1 MIQQKYIQLKLL
13 ERKSEKDK
21 NVCCIQQTSNIA
33 FFPVCEGIAISVF
46 GPLSVIR
53 GKDNIVKAAHN
64 NNDAI
69 MK

>member
-1 MIQQKYIQLKLL
+1 M

-21 NVCCIQQTSNIA
+21 MYAVYSKLRVSH
-33 FFPVCEGIAISVF
+33 FFPVCEGIAIGVF